1 MKIIVD
7 AMGGDNA
14 PVSNVRGA
22 LAAVREQGV
31 EVILVGQGEVILGVL
46 KDDGV
51 ADLPP
56 GVEIAHASQ
65 VVEMC
70 DNPATA
76 FKEKKDSS
84 LTVGLNLLKNGAG
97 DAFVS
102 AGSTGALLSAA
113 TLLVKR
119 VRGIRRAAMAPVVP
133 TGNGGAVLIDCGATA
148 ECTPEYLLQF
158 AFMGSYYAGRV
169 LGRPEPRV
177 GLLNIGAEPSKGD
190 ALRHETYPILQ
201 AAGERGELNFIGN
214 IEAKEAVLGGCDVIV
229 SDGFAGNIMLKSI
242 EGVGSFL
249 GREVKGMFLRSG
261 LSKMCALLMKGSLRT
276 FKEKIDPDAIGGTA
290 FIGISKPVIKAHG
303 SSGERAIA
311 QAVRQAEAVARSG
324 IIADIEAN
332 VSRMHPSAEQ
342 L

>member
-14 PVSNVRGA
+14 PGEIVKGAISAAKARPGLEIVLVGREAEVRSAAGACGGLPGTVSVVDA
-22 LAAVREQGV
+22 T
-31 EVILVGQGEVILGVL
+31 EVIDMH
-46 KDDGV
+46 DD
-51 ADLPP
+51 
-56 GVEIAHASQ
+56 
-65 VVEMC
+65 
-70 DNPATA
+70 PATA
-76 FKEKKDSS
+76 FKTKKDSS
-84 LTVGLNLLKNGAG
+84 MTVGLTMLKNGEG

-102 AGSTGALLSAA
+102 AGSTGALLSAG

-119 VRGIRRAAMAPVVP
+119 VRGIRRAAMAPLLP
-133 TGNGGAVLIDCGATA
+133 TAGKGLVLVDCGANA
-148 ECTPEYLLQF
+148 ECTAEYLVQF
-158 AFMGSYYAGRV
+158 AYLGSFYAAGA
-169 LGRPEPRV
+169 LGLARPRV
-177 GLLNIGAEPSKGD
+177 GLLNIGTEDSKGD
-190 ALRHETYPILQ
+190 ALRQETYRLLRE
-201 AAGERGELNFIGN
+201 AGEAGRLNFIGN

-276 FKEKIDPDAIGGTA
+276 FKEKIDPDTIGGTA

-311 QAVRQAEAVARSG
+311 QAVRQAAAVARSG
-324 IIADIEAN
+324 IIAAIEAN

>member
-1 MKIIVD
+1 M
-7 AMGGDNA
+7 
-14 PVSNVRGA
+14 
-22 LAAVREQGV
+22 
-31 EVILVGQGEVILGVL
+31 
-46 KDDGV
+46 
-51 ADLPP
+51 
-56 GVEIAHASQ
+56 
-65 VVEMC
+65 
-70 DNPATA
+70 
-76 FKEKKDSS
+76 
-84 LTVGLNLLKNGAG
+84 
-97 DAFVS
+97 
-102 AGSTGALLSAA
+102 
-113 TLLVKR
+113 
-119 VRGIRRAAMAPVVP
+119 
-133 TGNGGAVLIDCGATA
+133 
-148 ECTPEYLLQF
+148 
-158 AFMGSYYAGRV
+158 
-169 LGRPEPRV
+169 

-249 GREVKGMFLRSG
+249 GREVKGMFLQSG